1 MRYPWQLSF
10 SGPWGM
16 YTYIQWVLFLLSLL
30 GCEWWSD
37 EKIVWWARFCVFQLG
52 SSCGWVFFL
61 FKSFLWACF
70 FFFFFPSL
78 LWFKGASCGCVFCC
92 CGLRASCRG
101 VVFLFFGCGL
111 RASMMHKWNLAD
123 MGRRKWHG
131 GIRRIPCFLL
141 FWESCKLSTF
151 RKVIIRR
158 RKWWME
164 ESEEFLVFVFFSS
177 LMVLQFLHILGSFDG
192 SSLLTSRGF
201 FSVCILGCCGGF

>member
-1 MRYPWQLSF
+1 
-10 SGPWGM
+10 
-16 YTYIQWVLFLLSLL
+16 
-30 GCEWWSD
+30 
-37 EKIVWWARFCVFQLG
+37 
-52 SSCGWVFFL
+52 
-61 FKSFLWACF
+61 
-70 FFFFFPSL
+70 
-78 LWFKGASCGCVFCC
+78 
-92 CGLRASCRG
+92 

-164 ESEEFLVFVFFSS
+164 ESEEFLSFFCSHLWWS
-177 LMVLQFLHILGSFDG
+177 CNFFTFWEVLMGPPS
-192 SSLLTSRGF
+192 
-201 FSVCILGCCGGF
+201 